1 MKMEDKSTL
10 GKFIQTKRKELGLS
24 QKELANALYVTE
36 SAVSKWERGI
46 SYPDITMISGI
57 CEVLHISE
65 HELCIASED
74 RQQREA
80 EFMVRSYKS
89 FVRGY
94 TIITGIGY
102 LAAIIPS
109 FIYNVAHGGI
119 GWFMVLITSLMLTF
133 SFINVPVLVKKNRA
147 LWTLGSATVSL
158 FLLYAA
164 GCIYSH
170 GDWFAMAV
178 LGTLLGEAIVFL
190 PFVLR
195 SEQLEK
201 YVRNSKGLVCMAADS
216 VLTFACVIYGT
227 LKYGDV
233 VDLRDG
239 MLATATCVALVW
251 AVFLIIRYLK
261 VNGFFKGAL
270 CFAASVVWVA
280 TMTVLSDAWNG
291 MKLSEI
297 VSLKGADN
305 SRYDVI
311 VCLCLAGVAA
321 VLAIAGAVFKLV
333 RKKPQDR

>member
-1 MKMEDKSTL
+1 MEDKSTL

-24 QKELANALYVTE
+24 QKELAKALYVTE

-133 SFINVPVLVKKNRA
+133 SFINVPVLVKENRA
-147 LWTLGSATVSL
+147 LWTFGASTVSL
-158 FLLYAA
+158 MLLYAA
-164 GCIYSH
+164 GCVYSH
-170 GDWFAMAV
+170 GDWFVMAV

-195 SEQLEK
+195 SDVFEK
-201 YVRNSKGLVCMAADS
+201 YAGNCKGLICMAADS

-233 VDLRDG
+233 ADLRDG
-239 MLATATCVALVW
+239 MVATVTCVALVW

-270 CFAASVVWVA
+270 CFAASAVWVA
-280 TMTVLSDAWNG
+280 AMTVLSNAWNG
-291 MKLSEI
+291 MELSDI
-297 VSLKGADN
+297 ISLKDADN
-305 SRYDVI
+305 NRYDVI
-311 VCLCLAGVAA
+311 VCICLIGVAA
-321 VLAIAGAVFKLV
+321 VLAIAGVVFKFA
-333 RKKPQDR
+333 RKRSRDR

>member
-1 MKMEDKSTL
+1 MEDKITL
-10 GKFIQTKRKELGLS
+10 GKFIQSKRKELGLS
-24 QKELANALYVTE
+24 QKDLAKELYVTE
-36 SAVSKWERGI
+36 SAVSKWERGV
-46 SYPDITMISGI
+46 SYPDITMISGL
-57 CEVLHISE
+57 CRVLGISE
-65 HELCIASED
+65 HELCTASED
-74 RQQREA
+74 NQQREA
-80 EFMVRSYKS
+80 EFMARSYKS

-119 GWFMVLITSLMLTF
+119 GWFMVLITSLMLMF
-133 SFINVPVLVKKNRA
+133 SFINVPVLG
-147 LWTLGSATVSL
+147 TSTVSL
-158 FLLYAA
+158 MLLYVA
-164 GCIYSH
+164 GCVYSH
-170 GDWFAMAV
+170 GDWFVMAV

-239 MLATATCVALVW
+239 MLATVACVALVW

-261 VNGFFKGAL
+261 VNGFFKCAL

-280 TMTVLSDAWNG
+280 AMTVLSNAWNG

-297 VSLKGADN
+297 VSVKGADN

-321 VLAIAGAVFKLV
+321 VLAIAGAVYKFV

>member
-1 MKMEDKSTL
+1 M
-10 GKFIQTKRKELGLS
+10 
-24 QKELANALYVTE
+24 
-36 SAVSKWERGI
+36 SKWERGI

-65 HELCIASED
+65 HELCTASED

-80 EFMVRSYKS
+80 DLMVKSYKR

-133 SFINVPVLVKKNRA
+133 SFINVPVLVKENRA
-147 LWTLGSATVSL
+147 LWTFGASTVSL
-158 FLLYAA
+158 MLLYAA
-164 GCIYSH
+164 GCVYSH
-170 GDWFAMAV
+170 GDWFVMAV

-195 SEQLEK
+195 SDVFEK
-201 YVRNSKGLVCMAADS
+201 YAGNCKGLICMAADS

-233 VDLRDG
+233 ADLRDG
-239 MLATATCVALVW
+239 MVATVTCVALVW

-270 CFAASVVWVA
+270 CFAASAVWVA
-280 TMTVLSDAWNG
+280 VMTVLSNAWNG
-291 MKLSEI
+291 MELSDI
-297 VSLKGADN
+297 ISLKGADN
-305 SRYDVI
+305 NRYDVI
-311 VCLCLAGVAA
+311 VCICLIGIAA
-321 VLAIAGAVFKLV
+321 VLAVAGAVFKFA
-333 RKKPQDR
+333 RKRSQDR

>member
-1 MKMEDKSTL
+1 MEDKITL
-10 GKFIQTKRKELGLS
+10 GKFIQSKRKELGLS
-24 QKELANALYVTE
+24 QKDLAKELYVTE
-36 SAVSKWERGI
+36 SAVSKWERGV
-46 SYPDITMISGI
+46 SYPDITMISGL
-57 CEVLHISE
+57 CRVLGISE
-65 HELCIASED
+65 HELCTASED
-74 RQQREA
+74 NQQREA

-109 FIYNVAHGGI
+109 FIYNMAHGGI

-133 SFINVPVLVKKNRA
+133 SFINVPVLVKKNRS

-164 GCIYSH
+164 GCIYSN

-233 VDLRDG
+233 ADLCDG
-239 MLATATCVALVW
+239 MVAAVACVALVW

-270 CFAASVVWVA
+270 CFAASAVWVA
-280 TMTVLSDAWNG
+280 AMTFVTNLWNG
-291 MKLSEI
+291 MKLGDILAFKTST
-297 VSLKGADN
+297 GDN
-305 SRYDVI
+305 YDLI
-311 VCLCLAGVAA
+311 VCLGLLGVAA
-321 VLAIAGAVFKLV
+321 VLGVVGAAVKAA
-333 RKKPQDR
+333 RKRLQER

>member
-1 MKMEDKSTL
+1 MEDKSTL

-24 QKELANALYVTE
+24 QKELAKALYVTE

-65 HELCIASED
+65 HELCTASED
-74 RQQREA
+74 RQQRESDL
-80 EFMVRSYKS
+80 MVKSYKR

-133 SFINVPVLVKKNRA
+133 SFINVPVLVKENRA
-147 LWTLGSATVSL
+147 LWTLGASTVSL
-158 FLLYAA
+158 MLLYAA
-164 GCIYSH
+164 GCVYSH
-170 GDWFAMAV
+170 GDWFVMAV

-195 SEQLEK
+195 SDVFEK
-201 YVRNSKGLVCMAADS
+201 YAGNCKGLICMAADS

-227 LKYGDV
+227 LKNGDV
-233 VDLRDG
+233 ADLRDG
-239 MLATATCVALVW
+239 MVATVTCVALVW

-270 CFAASVVWVA
+270 CFAASAVWVSA
-280 TMTVLSDAWNG
+280 MTVLSNAWNG
-291 MKLSEI
+291 MELSDI
-297 VSLKGADN
+297 ISLKGADN
-305 SRYDVI
+305 DRYDVI
-311 VCLCLAGVAA
+311 VCICLIGVAA
-321 VLAIAGAVFKLV
+321 VLTVAGAVFKFA
-333 RKKPQDR
+333 RKRSRDR

>member
-1 MKMEDKSTL
+1 MEDKSTL
-10 GKFIQTKRKELGLS
+10 GNFIQTKRKELGLS
-24 QKELANALYVTE
+24 QKELAKALYVTE

-65 HELCIASED
+65 HELCTASED

-80 EFMVRSYKS
+80 EFMARSYKS

-133 SFINVPVLVKKNRA
+133 SFINVPVLVKGNRA
-147 LWTLGSATVSL
+147 LWTFGASTVSL
-158 FLLYAA
+158 MLLYAA
-164 GCIYSH
+164 GCVYSH
-170 GDWFAMAV
+170 GDWFVMAV

-195 SEQLEK
+195 SDVFEK
-201 YVRNSKGLVCMAADS
+201 YAGNCKGLICMAADS

-233 VDLRDG
+233 ADLRDG
-239 MLATATCVALVW
+239 MVATVTCVALVW

-270 CFAASVVWVA
+270 CFAASAVWVA
-280 TMTVLSDAWNG
+280 AMTVLSNAWNG
-291 MKLSEI
+291 MELSDI
-297 VSLKGADN
+297 ISLKGADN
-305 SRYDVI
+305 NRYDVI
-311 VCLCLAGVAA
+311 VCICLIGVAA
-321 VLAIAGAVFKLV
+321 VLAAAGAVFKFA
-333 RKKPQDR
+333 RKRSQDR

>member
-1 MKMEDKSTL
+1 MEDKSTL

-24 QKELANALYVTE
+24 QKELAKALYVTE

-65 HELCIASED
+65 HELCTASED

-80 EFMVRSYKS
+80 DLMVKSYKR

-94 TIITGIGY
+94 TIITGACY

-109 FIYNVAHGGI
+109 FIYNVSHKEI
-119 GWFMVLITSLMLTF
+119 GWFMVLVTALLLTF
-133 SFINVPVLVKKNRA
+133 SIINVPVLMKENRA
-147 LWTLGSATVSL
+147 LWTLGASNVSL
-158 FLLYAA
+158 MLLYAA
-164 GCIYSH
+164 GCVYSH
-170 GDWFAMAV
+170 GDWFVMAA

-195 SEQLEK
+195 SDVFEK
-201 YVRNSKGLVCMAADS
+201 YAGNCKGLVCMAADS

-233 VDLRDG
+233 ADLRDG
-239 MLATATCVALVW
+239 MVAAATCVALVW

-261 VNGFFKGAL
+261 ANGFFKGAL
-270 CFAASVVWVA
+270 CFAASAVWVVA
-280 TMTVLSDAWNG
+280 MTVLSDAWNG

-311 VCLCLAGVAA
+311 VCLCLAGAAA